1 MIKPPYGE
9 PVDGTTYREACDFL
23 DSLLRM
29 LHPFMPFITEELWQ
43 HLSERAE
50 GQSIMYASLPS
61 ATTVDEDLLTRVE
74 LARDIINNIR
84 AVRARKNI
92 SPREELTLKILGSFD
107 ASIEPLVAK
116 LGGIG
121 TIEQNAA
128 KDPTAQSFLVGTL
141 EFNIPQSNRIDIEAE
156 SQRILKEI
164 DYLKGFRASVEKK
177 LSNERFVSKAPEAVV
192 AAERKKLED
201 ADSKLAALEAS
212 LAALK

>member
-1 MIKPPYGE
+1 M
-9 PVDGTTYREACDFL
+9 
-23 DSLLRM
+23 
-29 LHPFMPFITEELWQ
+29 
-43 HLSERAE
+43 
-50 GQSIMYASLPS
+50 
-61 ATTVDEDLLTRVE
+61 
-74 LARDIINNIR
+74 
-84 AVRARKNI
+84 
-92 SPREELTLKILGSFD
+92 
-107 ASIEPLVAK
+107 
-116 LGGIG
+116 
-121 TIEQNAA
+121 
-128 KDPTAQSFLVGTL
+128 GTL

>member
-1 MIKPPYGE
+1 MQPK
-9 PVDGTTYREACDFL
+9 T
-23 DSLLRM
+23 
-29 LHPFMPFITEELWQ
+29 
-43 HLSERAE
+43 
-50 GQSIMYASLPS
+50 
-61 ATTVDEDLLTRVE
+61 
-74 LARDIINNIR
+74 
-84 AVRARKNI
+84 
-92 SPREELTLKILGSFD
+92 PRHSR
-107 ASIEPLVAK
+107 SWW
-116 LGGIG
+116 
-121 TIEQNAA
+121 
-128 KDPTAQSFLVGTL
+128 STL